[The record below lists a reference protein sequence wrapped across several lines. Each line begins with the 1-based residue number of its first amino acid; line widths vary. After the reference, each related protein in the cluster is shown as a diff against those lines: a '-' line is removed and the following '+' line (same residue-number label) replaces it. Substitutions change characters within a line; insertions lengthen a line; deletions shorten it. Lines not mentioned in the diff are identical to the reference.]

1 MTTARASMNPFDG
14 LAEEACATLRDYLVA
29 EGLALEAPAALPAFE
44 RAIRA
49 TIAAVESTVPKD
61 LPLEFALAY
70 LTGRIAREQALVIE
84 RARSQA
90 SAARDAAER
99 HWQAAIERERRR
111 LAHEPTP
118 ASAETAASADTPRQ
132 ARLS

>member
-1 MTTARASMNPFDG
+1 MNPFDR
-14 LAEEACATLRDYLVA
+14 LAEEACATLRDYLAA
-29 EGLALEAPAALPAFE
+29 EGLALEASAALPSFE
-44 RAIRA
+44 RSIRA
-49 TIAAVESTVPKD
+49 TIAAVESTVPND
-61 LPLEFALAY
+61 LPLDFALAY

-84 RARSQA
+84 RARSQV

-111 LAHEPTP
+111 LAR
-118 ASAETAASADTPRQ
+118 ASTQATTALADSTDAPRQ

>member
-29 EGLALEAPAALPAFE
+29 EGLALEAPEALPLFE
-44 RAIRA
+44 RSVRA
-49 TIAAVESTVPKD
+49 TIVAVESAMPTD

-90 SAARDAAER
+90 SAARDVAER

-111 LAHEPTP
+111 LAHAPTV
-118 ASAETAASADTPRQ
+118 ASTETAASADTPRQ

>member
-29 EGLALEAPAALPAFE
+29 EGLALEAPAALPSFE
-44 RAIRA
+44 RSVRA
-49 TIAAVESTVPKD
+49 TIAAVESTMPTD
-61 LPLEFALAY
+61 LPLDFALAY

-84 RARSQA
+84 RARSQV

-99 HWQAAIERERRR
+99 HWQAAIESERRR
-111 LAHEPTP
+111 LARAT
-118 ASAETAASADTPRQ
+118 ASATTESVDSADAPRQ
-132 ARLS
+132 ARFS